1 MLCYRY
7 RITPTTP
14 SNKSPEEVDT
24 DDDDADVV
32 TGVTDV
38 TSTSLSRSAKDL
50 QMGVASFC
58 KAFPWHFVMD
68 RRLELVQLGA
78 GFMQLFAR
86 DLQTLGSSVA
96 TYFEFRR
103 PKGIALCFNEIVKR
117 ANTPFVLSIRWPDPK
132 SEERLAEVSTNQ
144 YNIRILLGLTA
155 EGICAVTK
163 FVLTY
168 MLTY

>member
-1 MLCYRY
+1 M
-7 RITPTTP
+7 
-14 SNKSPEEVDT
+14 DT

-38 TSTSLSRSAKDL
+38 TTTSLSRSAKDL
-50 QMGVASFC
+50 RMGVASFC

-68 RRLELVQLGA
+68 RRLEMVQLGA

-86 DLQTLGSSVA
+86 DLQTLGTSVA

-103 PKGIALCFNEIVKR
+103 PKGVALCFNEIVKR

-132 SEERLAEVSTNQ
+132 SEERLAEVSTYLKCQ
-144 YNIRILLGLTA
+144 YHIRILLDLTA
-155 EGICAVTK
+155 E
-163 FVLTY
+163 
-168 MLTY
+168 

>member
-1 MLCYRY
+1 
-7 RITPTTP
+7 
-14 SNKSPEEVDT
+14 VDT

-32 TGVTDV
+32 TGVLDV
-38 TSTSLSRSAKDL
+38 TSTSLLSRSAKDL
-50 QMGVASFC
+50 RMGVASFC

-103 PKGIALCFNEIVKR
+103 PKGIALCFYEIVKR

-132 SEERLAEVSTNQ
+132 SEERLAEVSRNLKIQ
-144 YNIRILLGLTA
+144 YHA
-155 EGICAVTK
+155 
-163 FVLTY
+163 
-168 MLTY
+168 